1 MIGLLRVNRR
11 NELDKRV
18 ALCALSFLISF
29 CVLVWQ
35 GEYVFALLSLLLLYG
50 LLKLFGH

>member
-1 MIGLLRVNRR
+1 MNKG
-11 NELDKRV
+11 V

-29 CVLVWQ
+29 CVLVWE
-35 GEYVFALLSLLLLYG
+35 GEYALALLSLLLLYG